1 MASPVYKAL
10 RPERGSVC
18 VIMDSVVSQS
28 LPSNHHS
35 SMHQPSFFHNKSVS
49 VLFTLGLAGS
59 LAGCAASRDAGAT
72 TADDRIPPGGGPEM
86 STATAT
92 QTALAATSTPTAV
105 TPIAPAT
112 NASSTNAIAADTTP
126 KEPPITVPSVAGRT
140 RKDSI
145 ALISA
150 IRAGRKSTLWPVK
163 TPPPL
168 PGSILPARRIVA
180 YYGNPLSKRMGILG
194 ELPPDQML
202 AKFDKEIAAW
212 NKADPS
218 TPVQPA
224 LHLVTVVAQGAPGRD
239 GKYRLRMA
247 DSLVERVASW
257 AATRNAI
264 VFVDLQVA
272 LSTVQEE
279 LPRLIPF
286 LKRPNFHL
294 GLDPEFSMKGGQK
307 PGAKIG
313 TMSAADINY
322 AIDVLAGLV
331 TQYNLPPKVLVVHR
345 FTRPMVTGYK
355 NIKLDPRV
363 QVVIHMD
370 GWGQPWLKYDSY
382 RDYVASEPVQFT
394 GFKIFYKNDTKKG
407 DPIVTPGEL
416 LYLHPKPVY
425 IQYQ

>member
-1 MASPVYKAL
+1 MTVTHL
-10 RPERGSVC
+10 
-18 VIMDSVVSQS
+18 
-28 LPSNHHS
+28 HS
-35 SMHQPSFFHNKSVS
+35 RYSAAG
-49 VLFTLGLAGS
+49 LGLAV
-59 LAGCAASRDAGAT
+59 LLVAAGGCVVNEGKTSPPVEQSPLPTLDPVSVTDTIGTPAARTD
-72 TADDRIPPGGGPEM
+72 TALVKDTI
-86 STATAT
+86 ATAK
-92 QTALAATSTPTAV
+92 AA
-105 TPIAPAT
+105 
-112 NASSTNAIAADTTP
+112 
-126 KEPPITVPSVAGRT
+126 ITVPSVSGRSK
-140 RKDSI
+140 KDSL
-145 ALISA
+145 ALVAA
-150 IRAGRKSTLWPVK
+150 IRAGMKETRWPVS